1 MLVKKR
7 VMFVRLMC
15 VVIAILIYANVA
27 SAGVIYE
34 FIETGTGDVKGTL
47 NFLDTVASATSGWS
61 ATPSDLGNFLGTLL
75 EGGISGFSW
84 DFGSGLVPATSDE
97 ELLGSTQLASS
108 TGLELTAG
116 ILIYDD
122 GITFGPGERIETF
135 IFGDTT
141 RDLVHSVSGVFAE
154 SQGDWTLV
162 PEPGTF
168 VLLALGCCVI
178 LGLSYRQQRRQKSA

>member
-61 ATPSDLGNFLGTLL
+61 ATDLDFLGTLL
-75 EGGISGFSW
+75 EGGISGLSW
-84 DFGSGLVPATSDE
+84 DFGSGLVPATSE
-97 ELLGSTQLASS
+97 EPLFGSEKLASS

-116 ILIYDD
+116 FLLYLDD
-122 GITFGPGERIETF
+122 GITFGPGETMETF

-141 RDLVHSVSGVFAE
+141 SDEVLTFDSGVFAE

-162 PEPGTF
+162 PEPSTL
-168 VLLALGCCVI
+168 VLLALGFLGI
-178 LGLSYRQQRRQKSA
+178 LGLSYRQRKKAV